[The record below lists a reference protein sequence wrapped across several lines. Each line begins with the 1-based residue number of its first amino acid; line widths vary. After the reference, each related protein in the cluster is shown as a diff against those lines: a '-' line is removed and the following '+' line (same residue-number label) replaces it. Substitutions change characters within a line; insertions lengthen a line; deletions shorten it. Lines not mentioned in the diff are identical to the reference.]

1 MHSSSSEALL
11 MLYVPQPEEGQGLVE
26 YAMILMCVAIVVLG
40 LITIIGPTVGN
51 MFSNVVNHL

>member
-1 MHSSSSEALL
+1 